1 MKNKLILCLPVI
13 FLIVL
18 SSCSKKNDKDIANP
32 GFVTATDTAGP
43 LKSLTDLT
51 LGVAID
57 YNPAIDNTTYI
68 NTVKKEFD
76 AVTFSYNMK
85 HGAIVQDNG
94 VLNFTAA
101 DAMMNAAGTLEVF
114 GHTLAWHENQNA
126 GYLKNFSGING
137 SGTGPEAL
145 QNTGFES
152 GNATS
157 FLNWNTYNSGNPAGA
172 ATISV
177 GSGAAEV
184 RTGTRSMKVVNTTA
198 NPTEQWRVQV
208 AGDLIPTKIGKEYAV
223 SYWVKAASAGGAIRL
238 STQTNTGGSPQYQ
251 GDQSIG
257 TDWQEV
263 KWTIT
268 ANSTETRILFDMG
281 QAAKTY
287 YIDDASFK
295 ELGAGVATDAEIA
308 GKLDVALND
317 YITKM
322 VTHFKGKVK
331 AWDVVNELFDN
342 GGNIRNNA
350 NTPNSNKAND
360 FFVWSGYLG
369 RDLGLKAFNYA
380 KAADPAALLFI
391 NDYGLES
398 SIAKLDSLIKYV
410 AELKGKGAKVDGI
423 GTQMHINA
431 TTNFA
436 GIDAM
441 MQKLGAT
448 GLRIRISELDVR
460 VNPDLRG
467 GYILT
472 PFEAFGQ
479 QEMYKYVIQSYLKY
493 IPAAQRYGITVWGLT
508 DNTSWL
514 YNNGKDFP
522 LLFNENFS
530 KKPAYGG
537 VVSALKAQ

>member
-1 MKNKLILCLPVI
+1 MKNKLILYLPVLFI
-13 FLIVL
+13 LVL
-18 SSCSKKNDKDIANP
+18 GSCSKKYDKNIANP
-32 GFVTATDTAGP
+32 GFATATDTAGP
-43 LKSLTDLT
+43 LKSLTDIA

-57 YNPAIDNTTYI
+57 YDPALTNAAYM
-68 NTVKKEFD
+68 NVVKREFD
-76 AVTFSYNMK
+76 GVTFSYNMK

-94 VLNFTAA
+94 ILNFTGA
-101 DAMMNAAGTLEVF
+101 DAMLNVAGGLEVF
-114 GHTLAWHENQNA
+114 GHALAWHENQNA
-126 GYLKNFSGING
+126 GYLKNYSGING

-145 QNTGFES
+145 QNNGFES

-157 FLNWNTYNSGNPAGA
+157 FLNWNTYNSGNPTGA

-177 GSGAAEV
+177 GSGATEV
-184 RTGTRSMKVVNTTA
+184 RTGSRSMKVVNTTA

-238 STQTNTGGSPQYQ
+238 STQTNAGGSPQYQ
-251 GDQSIG
+251 GDQAIG

-281 QAAKTY
+281 QAARTY
-287 YIDDASFK
+287 YIDDASVK
-295 ELGAGVATDAEIA
+295 ELGAGVATDLEIA
-308 GKLDVALND
+308 AKLDIALND
-317 YITKM
+317 YITQM
-322 VTHFKGKVK
+322 VTHYKGKVK

-350 NTPNSNKAND
+350 NSPNTNKAND
-360 FFVWSGYLG
+360 FFVWSNYLG
-369 RDLGLKAFNYA
+369 RDYALKAFNYA
-380 KAADPAALLFI
+380 KAADPAVLLFI

-398 SIAKLDSLIKYV
+398 NTAKLDSLIKYI
-410 AELKGKGAKVDGI
+410 AELKSKGAKVDGI
-423 GTQMHINA
+423 GTQMHINS
-431 TTNFA
+431 TTRFD

-441 MQKLGAT
+441 MQKLAAT
-448 GLRIRISELDVR
+448 GLKIRISELDVR

-467 GYILT
+467 GYTFSALD
-472 PFEAFGQ
+472 AFGQ
-479 QEMYKYVIQSYLKY
+479 QEMYRYVVKSYLKY
-493 IPAAQRYGITVWGLT
+493 VPAAQRHGITVWGLT

-522 LLFNENFS
+522 LLFNANFS
-530 KKPAYGG
+530 KKPAYGA